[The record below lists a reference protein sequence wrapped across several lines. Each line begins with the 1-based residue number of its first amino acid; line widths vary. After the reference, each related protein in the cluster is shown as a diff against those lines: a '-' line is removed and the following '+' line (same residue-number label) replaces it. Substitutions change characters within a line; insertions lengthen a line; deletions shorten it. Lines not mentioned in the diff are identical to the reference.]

1 VSGKDAM
8 MAVAWVSHQAQ
19 SERRRQG
26 GGEGECVLVV
36 VGGEAPISRHFV
48 VDVGSGSGSGSGSSS
63 GSAAAAPSVAN
74 ETGAGLFGELASYSS
89 HWRFNIFLKRLYL
102 HAPVQRGCQL
112 SSERQRTSALDEM
125 CQLREPSSS
134 QNFQG
139 DWWWWWW
146 WLRWLLA
153 PVHELVEV
161 DGAIVVLV

>member
-1 VSGKDAM
+1 VKVSGKDAM

-36 VGGEAPISRHFV
+36 VGG
-48 VDVGSGSGSGSGSSS
+48 
-63 GSAAAAPSVAN
+63 

-146 WLRWLLA
+146 WWWLRWLLA